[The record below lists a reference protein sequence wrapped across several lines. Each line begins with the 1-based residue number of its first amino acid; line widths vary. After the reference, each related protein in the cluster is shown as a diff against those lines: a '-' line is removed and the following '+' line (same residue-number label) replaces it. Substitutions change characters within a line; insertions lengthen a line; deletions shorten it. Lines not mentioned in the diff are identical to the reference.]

1 MSRTYP
7 SRASAPIV
15 FKNIMYVKQVVNV
28 IAEHPDKSVSDFS
41 LFMFTVKLL
50 LYQVL
55 VHY

>member
-7 SRASAPIV
+7 NAPIV
-15 FKNIMYVKQVVNV
+15 FKNIMCVKQVVNV
-28 IAEHPDKSVSDFS
+28 IAEHPDKSISDFS